1 MNKITRVGI
10 LLSAFLTLYGTSL
23 PVTENIDFQAITRKQ
38 SASTLYIKKA
48 FNKIDSS
55 LDYLLTTKGAI
66 KTLILIS
73 PLLYSYTYYFD
84 TEPVQELLS
93 QIVRYASKSGTL
105 YELQKEVGKQD
116 AIWEFIY
123 NDPLSATKIAAG
135 NSLQA
140 LVTKL
145 FK

>member
-93 QIVRYASKSGTL
+93 QIVRFQVRNT
-105 YELQKEVGKQD
+105 VR
-116 AIWEFIY
+116 I
-123 NDPLSATKIAAG
+123 TKR
-135 NSLQA
+135 SR
-140 LVTKL
+140 
-145 FK
+145 